1 MYQCKQLHLFRVL
14 SVATTAF
21 LLAATSSAESGS
33 NKPVPSWEV
42 RLDAIDSSGGSISVT
57 NCGDDHICSGR
68 SYSLTI
74 ADAGT
79 KTELKNFHVG
89 DHLIGPRTDD
99 KGQLISIDGLAY
111 WWFSSTTRLI
121 TLALCAS
128 ILLGFAALAT
138 KGAPQSFVIGA
149 DNRYSNS
156 KFQIAVWFWL
166 LLSTYLSAIT
176 LRVLGP
182 GWSFFGSVNIPQNLL
197 LLSGLSALTYAGA
210 KAITTAKV
218 DTGVAAGVANPKP
231 PAATPNFF
239 ADLVKND
246 GTQVRT
252 PVEAVA
258 AAVAPGGAA
267 VVAAPA
273 VAQVLDTS
281 QRSFDFG
288 DFQMLV
294 VTLVAV
300 IMYLMAAFHF
310 LGQIQFAASV
320 SLPDVDTTVLSAFG
334 LGQGAYLVKKAAGN
348 VGTT

>member
-1 MYQCKQLHLFRVL
+1 MFRL
-14 SVATTAF
+14 SSVVMISI
-21 LLAATSSAESGS
+21 LLAATSSAQSGS
-33 NKPVPSWEV
+33 NKPAPSWET
-42 RLDAIDSSGGSISVT
+42 RLDAVDLANGSIVVT
-57 NCGDDHICSGR
+57 NCDSNTHSCSR
-68 SYSLTI
+68 DTSSFTT
-74 ADAGT
+74 ADTAL
-79 KTELKNFHVG
+79 KAELKNFKVG
-89 DHLIGPRTDD
+89 DHLVGLRTDE
-99 KGQLISIDGLAY
+99 KGQLISVNGLAY
-111 WWFSSTTRLI
+111 WWFPRTTRVLTLI
-121 TLALCAS
+121 GFALV
-128 ILLGFAALAT
+128 LLGFAALAT
-138 KGAPQSFVIGA
+138 GFAPQRFVIGA

-156 KFQIAVWFWL
+156 KFQVALWFWL
-166 LLSTYLSAIT
+166 LLTTYLSAIF

-197 LLSGLSALTYAGA
+197 VLSSLSALTYGGA

-218 DTGVAAGVANPKP
+218 DAGVAAGVANPKT

-239 ADLVKND
+239 ADLVQND

-258 AAVAPGGAA
+258 AAIAPTGAA

-281 QRSFDFG
+281 KRSFDFG

-300 IMYLMAAFHF
+300 IIYLIAAFHF
-310 LGQIQFAASV
+310 LGKVQFAATV
-320 SLPDVDTTVLSAFG
+320 SLPDVDTTVLSTFG